1 MSLSGKTLS
10 RAAAVSDRIGV
21 GDQLR
26 RVHRRVSPLAR
37 RNHQD
42 DRHLRLLLAHS
53 LAEDAN
59 CIDVGAHAG
68 DVLADI
74 VRYAPAGRHVAF
86 EPLPTQAA
94 ALAERFTAV
103 DVRNAAVSDEAGTA
117 RFTHVVSNPQLSGLR
132 DRGFV
137 GEASE
142 TIEVAVERIDD
153 VVDPERPVSLVKIDV
168 EGAELGVLRGGIE
181 LLRRDRPT
189 VVFEHGIGGSDHFGT
204 TSGDVHDLLV
214 GEVGLRIFDIDG
226 GGPFTR
232 DEFEALFRE
241 PIWSFVAHA

>member
-1 MSLSGKTLS
+1 MSLSGKTLN
-10 RAAAVSDRIGV
+10 RLATLSDRLGV
-21 GDQLR
+21 GDPLR
-26 RVHRRVSPLAR
+26 RVQRWVSPLAR
-37 RNHQD
+37 RNHRD
-42 DRHLRLLLAHS
+42 DVHLRLLLAHG

-59 CIDVGAHAG
+59 CIDVGAHCG
-68 DVLADI
+68 DVLTDI

-86 EPLPTQAA
+86 EPLPSQAA
-94 ALAERFTAV
+94 DLAERFAGV
-103 DVRNAAVSDEAGTA
+103 EVRNAAVSDEAGSA

-132 DRGFV
+132 DRGFA

-153 VVDPERPVSLVKIDV
+153 VVDPRRPVALVKIDV
-168 EGAELGVLRGGIE
+168 EGAELDVLRGGIE

-189 VVFEHGIGGSDHFGT
+189 VVFEHGIGGSDHFGAS
-204 TSGDVHDLLV
+204 SGEVHDLLV
-214 GEVGLRIFDIDG
+214 GEIGLRIFDIDG

-232 DEFEALFRE
+232 DEFEGLFAE